1 MDVEKVFGSA
11 DWQLIKGEVQSTY
24 SEHFSQ
30 YSYAMY
36 PALDYQRFKQTFSAF
51 KPVVELDL
59 ALLWKWGHWGRPI
72 IPVNRGY

>member
-30 YSYAMY
+30 YSYAKY
-36 PALDYQRFKQTFSAF
+36 PALDYQRFKQTSN
-51 KPVVELDL
+51 LSSN
-59 ALLWKWGHWGRPI
+59 WIWHCSGSGGTGGRPI